1 MASPRSSPYLHVVP
15 GGLPTAP
22 DAALQ
27 PQWGAQGSVLR
38 VCAQPCAHIA
48 DLDEKE
54 AERTSE
60 VLGDIQRGPYWGGRR
75 EAK

>member
-1 MASPRSSPYLHVVP
+1 M
-15 GGLPTAP
+15 
-22 DAALQ
+22 
-27 PQWGAQGSVLR
+27 LR
-38 VCAQPCAHIA
+38 VCTQPCAHIA